1 MTKAILK
8 KEELDLKK
16 NTKKYHWDVD
26 KQKDRYIKNQQKLSE
41 LK

>member
-1 MTKAILK
+1 MQAVREEPRKKINMTKAILK

-26 KQKDRYIKNQQKLSE
+26 K
-41 LK
+41 